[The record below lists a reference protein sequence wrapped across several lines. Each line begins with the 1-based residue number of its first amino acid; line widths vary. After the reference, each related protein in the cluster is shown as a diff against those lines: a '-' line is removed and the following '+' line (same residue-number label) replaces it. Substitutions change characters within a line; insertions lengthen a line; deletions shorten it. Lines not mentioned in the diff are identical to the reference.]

1 MRELFESTIERLLA
15 DLATPEYV
23 QGCEGGEWPAQLWAA
38 VEESGFALAAVSE
51 SLGGAQAGWGDVYVL
66 ARAAGRYAAPVPLG
80 EALLAN
86 WLLGKAGLE
95 PRTAAISFSAN
106 AQLSLNGGVVH
117 GTVRDVP
124 WGRHVESLVAIADA
138 GSETPSVVLLS
149 VSSATG
155 QTLSLNVAGEPRD
168 SLHFNKAQVLAC
180 APLPGELSADVLLLG
195 GAMLRSAQIAGA
207 LHTLLDMTSGYATER
222 SQFGRPIGAF
232 QAIQQQ
238 LAVFAEQTAAAN
250 VAAEAAFAESD
261 AALAGLT
268 IAAAKV
274 SCAEAASAGAG
285 IAHSVHGAIGFTQE
299 YSLHLFSRRLWAW
312 RSEFG
317 SASVWCQRIGQL
329 VCSSG
334 GGGYW
339 PLITGHASQSLST
352 PAEKPL

>member
-38 VEESGFALAAVSE
+38 LEESGFALAAVPE
-51 SLGGAQAGWGDVYVL
+51 TLGGAEAGWGDIYVL
-66 ARAAGRYAAPVPLG
+66 ARAIGRYAAPVPLG

-95 PRTAAISFSAN
+95 PRTGAISFSAN
-106 AQLSLNGGVVH
+106 AQLSLSGGKVH
-117 GTVRDVP
+117 GTVQDVP
-124 WGRHVESLVAIADA
+124 WGRHVESVVAIA
-138 GSETPSVVLLS
+138 GSPETLSIVLLS
-149 VSSATG
+149 VASAAS

-168 SLHFNKAQVLAC
+168 SLHFDNAQVLAC
-180 APLPGELSADVLLLG
+180 APLPSELPADVLLMG

-207 LHTLLDMTSGYATER
+207 LHGLLDMTSGYASER

-238 LAVFAEQTAAAN
+238 TAVFAEQTAAAN

-261 AALAGLT
+261 AAFAGLT

-317 SASVWCQRIGQL
+317 SASVWSQRIGQM
-329 VCSSG
+329 VCAASG
-334 GGGYW
+334 EGYW
-339 PLITGHASQSLST
+339 PLVTGHASQSLST
-352 PAEKPL
+352 LSEKPL